1 MARPEAAARA
11 EVFTR
16 RKTLRHRASAL
27 VALRGRDGDGVDRD
41 PAVPF
46 SNVPFEPP
54 TRFRAALGAACAR
67 PVCMPNWL
75 PSQNKFKGPRH
86 GSGYDVSQVDFEGPT
101 PRPLGRGSIVISP
114 EDGLVVVDK
123 AVGHVYERGRWA
135 DPNAFI
141 KPG

>member
-16 RKTLRHRASAL
+16 RKTLRHGASAL

-54 TRFRAALGAACAR
+54 TRFRAADPSTYAIGVDERWKEKFGVWIVRNPTSFSSLGAACAR

-86 GSGYDVSQVDFEGPT
+86 GSGYDVSQVDF
-101 PRPLGRGSIVISP
+101 
-114 EDGLVVVDK
+114 
-123 AVGHVYERGRWA
+123 
-135 DPNAFI
+135 
-141 KPG
+141 